1 MVDFKKVVNL
11 TKPENNY
18 KYPTKEEVSMLLD
31 NGWSILQSVLGFEIF
46 DYNGYNLLG
55 VESICGLNHNEDAA
69 REAERIGYCKII
81 PVDELPYNFY
91 IDGYDARYFGW
102 VDTPDNR
109 KAIKEYCKKLEDKS
123 KKEFA
128 LATVWEILD

>member
-1 MVDFKKVVNL
+1 MVDLKKVVNL
-11 TKPENNY
+11 TKSDNNY
-18 KYPTKEEVSMLLD
+18 KYPAEVEVAILLD
-31 NGWSILQSVLGFEIF
+31 EGYPILQSVLGFGIF
-46 DYNGYNLLG
+46 NYNGYGLLN
-55 VESICGLNHNEDAA
+55 VESIGGLNHDEDAA

-91 IDGYDARYFGW
+91 IDGHDARFFGW

-109 KAIKEYCKKLEDKS
+109 KAIKEYCKKLEKS
-123 KKEFA
+123 KKEFV

>member
-1 MVDFKKVVNL
+1 MVDLKRVVNL

-18 KYPTKEEVSMLLD
+18 KYPAEVEVAILLD
-31 NGWSILQSVLGFEIF
+31 EGYSILQSVLGFGIF
-46 DYNGYNLLG
+46 NYNGYGLLN
-55 VESICGLNHNEDAA
+55 VESIGAFNYDEDAA

-81 PVDELPYNFY
+81 PVDKLPYNFY
-91 IDGYDARYFGW
+91 IDGHDVRFFGW

-109 KAIKEYCKKLEDKS
+109 KTIKEYCKKLENES
-123 KKEFA
+123 KKKFN